1 MKRWRAMVCILAAL
15 VLFCLGGCGAKDSIV
30 GTWEAPVEMSV
41 LGVGVE
47 SPQMVTSTVRF
58 TFLEDGSGSMDVEAG
73 EEFPAAQRPFQYST
87 EGDQITLEY
96 AEGASADVF
105 TFTLKGDALSL
116 VNQRGSF
123 DLTRVS

>member
-1 MKRWRAMVCILAAL
+1 MNLRKAL
-15 VLFCLGGCGAKDSIV
+15 LCLTAVLMLCFMTGCGAKDSLQ
-30 GTWEAPVEMSV
+30 GTWEASVEMSV
-41 LGVGVE
+41 LGVGAEPGQTETGVI
-47 SPQMVTSTVRF
+47 RF
-58 TFLEDGSGSMDVEAG
+58 TFEEDGSGSMDAEFGAELPEAI
-73 EEFPAAQRPFQYST
+73 RPFQYST

-96 AEGASADVF
+96 ADGASADVF